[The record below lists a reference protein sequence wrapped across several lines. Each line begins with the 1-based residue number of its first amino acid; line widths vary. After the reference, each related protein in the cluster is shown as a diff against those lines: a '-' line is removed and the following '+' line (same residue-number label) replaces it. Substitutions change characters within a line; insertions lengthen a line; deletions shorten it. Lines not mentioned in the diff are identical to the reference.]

1 MLQFGTL
8 PNFRGLSPP
17 ARCPSGAYSKFRR
30 DELRT
35 IGSSYLALL
44 LQGQGSAGA
53 SSSRADA
60 STFLNLIASAT
71 PVSAA
76 VLGILTL
83 LSVAC
88 WSIIFYKLWVFRRS
102 HRHSVN
108 FLDVFR
114 RSNKFSEVQ
123 AVCRSLGES
132 PLVGLFQAGYAEL
145 TAQLRQTSAVDTAE
159 TQAPNPKAAA
169 SRPTLKSL
177 PAVDRALM
185 RASVVEVNKLEKRL
199 PFLATTASIAPF
211 VGLFGTVVG
220 IMMAFQGIGA
230 TGSTN
235 LSVVAPGIAD
245 ALIATAAGLV
255 AAIPAVVA
263 YNHLTN
269 RVRLFAA
276 EMDDFAMEFLN
287 IAERNF
293 T

>member
-1 MLQFGTL
+1 ML
-8 PNFRGLSPP
+8 
-17 ARCPSGAYSKFRR
+17 
-30 DELRT
+30 
-35 IGSSYLALL
+35 GSSYLALL
-44 LQGQGSAGA
+44 LQAQGTVGA
-53 SSSRADA
+53 SSSRTDA
-60 STFLNLIASAT
+60 SFLNLLATAT
-71 PVSAA
+71 PVSMA
-76 VLGILTL
+76 VLGTLAL
-83 LSVAC
+83 LSVAS
-88 WSIIFYKLWVFRRS
+88 WSIILYKLWVFRRS
-102 HRHSVN
+102 SRHSAN

-132 PLVGLFQAGYAEL
+132 PLVGLFQSGYAEL

-159 TQAPNPKAAA
+159 TQVPNPKAPAN
-169 SRPTLKSL
+169 RPTLKSL
-177 PAVDRALM
+177 TAVDRALM

-199 PFLATTASIAPF
+199 PFLATTASVSPF

-220 IMMAFQGIGA
+220 IMFAFQGIGA

-263 YNHLTN
+263 YNHLSN

>member
-1 MLQFGTL
+1 
-8 PNFRGLSPP
+8 
-17 ARCPSGAYSKFRR
+17 
-30 DELRT
+30 LRT
-35 IGSSYLALL
+35 LGSSYLALL
-44 LQGQGSAGA
+44 LQAQGAGGVA
-53 SSSRADA
+53 SSSRTDA
-60 STFLNLIASAT
+60 ASFLNLLATAT
-71 PVSAA
+71 PVSMV
-76 VLGILTL
+76 VLATLAL
-83 LSVAC
+83 LSVAS
-88 WSIIFYKLWVFRRS
+88 WSIILYKLWVFRRS
-102 HRHSVN
+102 RRHTVN

-159 TQAPNPKAAA
+159 TQLPNPKAAA

-177 PAVDRALM
+177 TAVDRALM

-245 ALIATAAGLV
+245 ALVATAAGLV

-263 YNHLTN
+263 YNHLSN

>member
-1 MLQFGTL
+1 
-8 PNFRGLSPP
+8 
-17 ARCPSGAYSKFRR
+17 
-30 DELRT
+30 LRT
-35 IGSSYLALL
+35 LGSSSLALL
-44 LQGQGSAGA
+44 LQAQGNVGA
-53 SSSRADA
+53 SSSRTDA
-60 STFLNLIASAT
+60 TSVLNLLATAT
-71 PVSAA
+71 PISVG
-76 VLGILTL
+76 VLLTL
-83 LSVAC
+83 LALSIVS
-88 WSIIFYKLWVFRRS
+88 WSIILYKLWVFRRS
-102 HRHSVN
+102 HRHSLN
-108 FLDVFR
+108 FLEVFR

-145 TAQLRQTSAVDTAE
+145 TAQLRQSSAVDTAE
-159 TQAPNPKAAA
+159 TQAPNPKAVAN
-169 SRPTLKSL
+169 RPTLKSL
-177 PAVDRALM
+177 TAVDRALM

-220 IMMAFQGIGA
+220 IIMAFQGIGA

-263 YNHLTN
+263 YNHLSN

>member
-1 MLQFGTL
+1 
-8 PNFRGLSPP
+8 
-17 ARCPSGAYSKFRR
+17 
-30 DELRT
+30 LRT
-35 IGSSYLALL
+35 LGSSYLALQ
-44 LQGQGSAGA
+44 LQAQGSVGA
-53 SSSRADA
+53 SASRTDA
-60 STFLNLIASAT
+60 ASFLNLLSTAT
-71 PVSAA
+71 PVSLG
-76 VLGILTL
+76 VLLTLTL
-83 LSVAC
+83 LSVAS
-88 WSIIFYKLWVFRRS
+88 WSIILYKLWVFRRS

-145 TAQLRQTSAVDTAE
+145 TAQLRQSSAVDTAE
-159 TQAPNPKAAA
+159 TQIPNPKAPAG
-169 SRPTLKSL
+169 RPTLKSL
-177 PAVDRALM
+177 TAVDRALM

-263 YNHLTN
+263 YNHLSN

>member
-1 MLQFGTL
+1 
-8 PNFRGLSPP
+8 
-17 ARCPSGAYSKFRR
+17 
-30 DELRT
+30 LRT

-44 LQGQGSAGA
+44 LQGQGGAGA
-53 SSSRADA
+53 SSSRTDA

-76 VLGILTL
+76 VLAVLTL

-169 SRPTLKSL
+169 NRPTLKSL

-263 YNHLTN
+263 YNHLSN

-276 EMDDFAMEFLN
+276 EMDDFAMELLN

>member
-1 MLQFGTL
+1 
-8 PNFRGLSPP
+8 
-17 ARCPSGAYSKFRR
+17 
-30 DELRT
+30 LRT
-35 IGSSYLALL
+35 LGSSYLALL
-44 LQGQGSAGA
+44 LQVQGTLGA
-53 SSSRADA
+53 SSSRPDA
-60 STFLNLIASAT
+60 TSFVNLLASAT
-71 PVSAA
+71 PVSIA
-76 VLGILTL
+76 VLTALLL
-83 LSVAC
+83 LSVAS
-88 WSIIFYKLWVFRRS
+88 WSIILYKLWMFGRSRRQ
-102 HRHSVN
+102 SVN

-123 AVCRSLGES
+123 AVCKSLGES

-145 TAQLRQTSAVDTAE
+145 TAQLRQASAVDTAE
-159 TQAPNPKAAA
+159 TQAPPNPRGAAN
-169 SRPTLKSL
+169 RPTLKSL
-177 PAVDRALM
+177 TAVDRALL

-199 PFLATTASIAPF
+199 PFLATTASVAPF

-220 IMMAFQGIGA
+220 IMVAFQGIGA

-245 ALIATAAGLV
+245 ALIATAAGLF

-263 YNHLTN
+263 YNHLSN

-276 EMDDFAMEFLN
+276 EMDDFAMEFLT

>member
-1 MLQFGTL
+1 MRTLGSPSLALMLQ
-8 PNFRGLSPP
+8 
-17 ARCPSGAYSKFRR
+17 APSGPPEVTESNV
-30 DELRT
+30 L
-35 IGSSYLALL
+35 SLVS
-44 LQGQGSAGA
+44 
-53 SSSRADA
+53 
-60 STFLNLIASAT
+60 NAT

-76 VLGILTL
+76 VLVVLAL

-88 WSIIFYKLWVFRRS
+88 WSVILYKLWVFRRS
-102 HRHSVN
+102 ARHSAS

-123 AVCRSLGES
+123 AICRSVGES

-145 TAQLRQTSAVDTAE
+145 TAQLRQGSSADAADPTST
-159 TQAPNPKAAA
+159 NPKSGA
-169 SRPTLKSL
+169 SRPTLRSL
-177 PAVDRALM
+177 AAVDRALM
-185 RASVVEVNKLEKRL
+185 RASVVEVNKLETRL
-199 PFLATTASIAPF
+199 GLLATTASIAPF

-220 IMMAFQGIGA
+220 IMMAFQGIGQ

-263 YNHLTN
+263 YNHLST
-269 RVRLFAA
+269 RVRIFAS
-276 EMDDFAMEFLN
+276 EMDDFSMEFLN

>member
-1 MLQFGTL
+1 
-8 PNFRGLSPP
+8 
-17 ARCPSGAYSKFRR
+17 
-30 DELRT
+30 LRT
-35 IGSSYLALL
+35 LGSSYLALL
-44 LQGQGSAGA
+44 LQAQGNVGA
-53 SSSRADA
+53 SSNRTDA
-60 STFLNLIASAT
+60 TSVLNLLATAT
-71 PVSAA
+71 PVSMA
-76 VLGILTL
+76 VLLTL
-83 LSVAC
+83 LALSVVS
-88 WSIIFYKLWVFRRS
+88 WSIILYKLWVFGRSRRQ
-102 HRHSVN
+102 SVN

-145 TAQLRQTSAVDTAE
+145 TAQLRQSSGIDTAE
-159 TQAPNPKAAA
+159 TQAPNPKAVAN
-169 SRPTLKSL
+169 RPTLKSL
-177 PAVDRALM
+177 TAVDRALM

-220 IMMAFQGIGA
+220 IIMAFQGIGA

-263 YNHLTN
+263 YNHLSN